1 MKFTK
6 DNQPANKGRKKLPR
20 DLAVANSLTKAKLE
34 GLLNLHL
41 WMTEKQL
48 EKVVNDSKT
57 PMISKAIAS
66 IITKAIEN
74 GDDRRLTFILDR
86 LIGKPKEEIDITAY
100 MVGLKK
106 MTTIDVIDMG
116 TEAMKFL
123 KEKASDK
130 ADI

>member
-116 TEAMKFL
+116 AQAMQFL
-123 KEKASDK
+123 KEKGD
-130 ADI
+130 D

>member
-116 TEAMKFL
+116 TEAMRYL
-123 KEKASDK
+123 KEKGE
-130 ADI
+130 

>member
-41 WMTEKQL
+41 WMTEKEL
-48 EKVVNDSKT
+48 NKVVKDAKT

-66 IITKAIEN
+66 IISKAIEN

-116 TEAMKFL
+116 AEAMKFL
-123 KEKASDK
+123 KEKGE
-130 ADI
+130 

>member
-1 MKFTK
+1 MKFSK

-41 WMTEKQL
+41 WMTEKEL
-48 EKVVNDSKT
+48 EKVVKDAKT

-116 TEAMKFL
+116 AEAMKFL
-123 KEKASDK
+123 KEKGE
-130 ADI
+130 

>member
-1 MKFTK
+1 MAKFTA
-6 DNQPANKGRKKLPR
+6 DNQPLNKGRKKLPA
-20 DLAVANSLTKAKLE
+20 DLKAANTLTKSKLE

-41 WMTEKQL
+41 WMTERQL
-48 EKVVNDSKT
+48 AKVVDDPRS
-57 PMISKAIAS
+57 PMISRAIAS

-106 MTTIDVIDMG
+106 MTTIDVVDMG
-116 TEAMKFL
+116 AQAIKFL
-123 KEKASDK
+123 EEKGK
-130 ADI
+130 

>member
-1 MKFTK
+1 MRFSK
-6 DNQPANKGRKKLPR
+6 DNQPANSGRKKLPR
-20 DLAVANSLTKAKLE
+20 DLAVATSLTKAKLE

-41 WMTEKQL
+41 WMTEKEL
-48 EKVVNDSKT
+48 EKVVKDAKT

-66 IITKAIEN
+66 IISEAIEN

-106 MTTIDVIDMG
+106 MTTVDVIDMG
-116 TEAMKFL
+116 AEAMKFL
-123 KEKASDK
+123 KEKGE
-130 ADI
+130 

>member
-1 MKFTK
+1 MRFSK
-6 DNQPANKGRKKLPR
+6 DNQPANSGRKKLPR
-20 DLAVANSLTKAKLE
+20 DLVVATSLTKTKLE

-41 WMTEKQL
+41 WMTEGEL
-48 EKVVNDSKT
+48 VKVIKDPKT
-57 PMISKAIAS
+57 PMLSKTIAS
-66 IITKAIEN
+66 IIMKAIEN

-106 MTTIDVIDMG
+106 MTTVDVIDMG

-123 KEKASDK
+123 KEKGE
-130 ADI
+130 

>member
-116 TEAMKFL
+116 TEAMKYL
-123 KEKASDK
+123 KEKGE
-130 ADI
+130 

>member
-6 DNQPANKGRKKLPR
+6 DNQPANKGRKRLPR

-41 WMTEKQL
+41 WMTEKEL
-48 EKVVNDSKT
+48 NKVVKDAKT

-66 IITKAIEN
+66 IISKAIEN

-116 TEAMKFL
+116 AEAMKFL
-123 KEKASDK
+123 KEKGE
-130 ADI
+130 

>member
-1 MKFTK
+1 MRFSK
-6 DNQPANKGRKKLPR
+6 DNQPANSGRKKLPR
-20 DLAVANSLTKAKLE
+20 DLAVATSLTKAKLE

-41 WMTEKQL
+41 WMTEKEL
-48 EKVVNDSKT
+48 EKVVKDAKT

-66 IITKAIEN
+66 IISKAIEN

-106 MTTIDVIDMG
+106 MTTVDVIDMG
-116 TEAMKFL
+116 AEAMKFL
-123 KEKASDK
+123 KEKGE
-130 ADI
+130 

>member
-41 WMTEKQL
+41 WMTEKEL
-48 EKVVNDSKT
+48 NKVVKDAKT

-66 IITKAIEN
+66 IIAKAIEN

-116 TEAMKFL
+116 TEAMRYL
-123 KEKASDK
+123 KEKGE
-130 ADI
+130 

>member
-1 MKFTK
+1 VKFTK

-41 WMTEKQL
+41 WMTEKEL
-48 EKVVNDSKT
+48 NKVVKDAKT

-66 IITKAIEN
+66 IIAKAIEN

-116 TEAMKFL
+116 AEAMKFL
-123 KEKASDK
+123 KEKGE
-130 ADI
+130 

>member
-6 DNQPANKGRKKLPR
+6 DNQPANPGRKKLPR

-116 TEAMKFL
+116 TEAMKYL
-123 KEKASDK
+123 KEKGE
-130 ADI
+130 

>member
-41 WMTEKQL
+41 WMTEKEL
-48 EKVVNDSKT
+48 NKVVKDAKT

-66 IITKAIEN
+66 IIAKAIEN

-116 TEAMKFL
+116 AEAMKFL
-123 KEKASDK
+123 KEKGE
-130 ADI
+130 